1 MMRIRLAPQARADL
15 DAIWLFFARE
25 SGSDVLATR
34 IVESVADKFGL
45 FAKFPY
51 IGKELDSDRCP
62 GLRTFPINN
71 YIIFYRIKAGEIRIL
86 RIIHSKRDARAVFSE
101 E

>member
-15 DAIWLFFARE
+15 DAIWLFIARE
-25 SGSDVLATR
+25 SGSYALATR
-34 IVESVADKFGL
+34 IVESITDKFGL

-51 IGKELDSDRCP
+51 IGRELDSIRRP
-62 GLRTFPINN
+62 GLRTFPVNN
-71 YIIFYRIKAGEIRIL
+71 YIIFYRVKSGEIRIP
-86 RIIHSKRDARAVFSE
+86 RIIHSSRDIQAILGE